1 MIRAIQDIGTPSTL
15 PIIAIR
21 TETQIRTRN
30 GFDEQSLTELSASI
44 KELGILEPLIV
55 RPHATDDAQFILI
68 AGERR
73 LLAASMAGL
82 AEVPV
87 LIRNT
92 TDIEAATIQAVEN
105 LQREN
110 LGLADTA
117 EGVATLLKHY
127 KTPKAVAKALGKSPA
142 WVSKHMAVTRLTPVV
157 REIVDEGKTDDM
169 EILLG
174 MDKIARM
181 ASNDAIKAFGRLLD
195 GFANGSTTRAS
206 VRIALADLKPPKPRV
221 GLIRDDEE
229 GEEGE
234 SDDDS
239 SGGKSTGTN
248 REIFGKLELAHEV
261 AKEILTALEY
271 AKAHKPSSR
280 PADST
285 IEHVREFIAKTWA

>member
-55 RPHATDDAQFILI
+55 RPHATDDAHFILI

-195 GFANGSTTRAS
+195 GFASGLTTRAS

-221 GLIRDDEE
+221 GLIRDEEE
-229 GEEGE
+229 GAEDEGAEE
-234 SDDDS
+234 ST
-239 SGGKSTGTN
+239 GGKSTSAN

-261 AKEILTALEY
+261 AKEILAALEY
-271 AKAHKPSSR
+271 AKGHKPSSR
-280 PADST
+280 PTDST
-285 IEHVREFIAKTWA
+285 IEHVRDFIAKTWA

>member
-1 MIRAIQDIGTPSTL
+1 MIQAIHDIGAPATL
-15 PIIAIR
+15 PIVAIR

-73 LLAASMAGL
+73 LLAASLAGL

-142 WVSKHMAVTRLTPVV
+142 WVSKHLSVTKLKSMTRVALDTGLT
-157 REIVDEGKTDDM
+157 EDI

-181 ASNDAIKAFGRLLD
+181 ATDEAVSMYTKLATGLV
-195 GFANGSTTRAS
+195 NGTTTRTS
-206 VRIALADLKPPKPRV
+206 VRNALASLKQPKPTDSSDSE
-221 GLIRDDEE
+221 GSE
-229 GEEGE
+229 GEESGE
-234 SDDDS
+234 QASNEPEEEPEYMVPFRIELRPDLAAKLKEKL
-239 SGGKSTGTN
+239 GGLAWLQKEVT
-248 REIFGKLELAHEV
+248 KL
-261 AKEILTALEY
+261 
-271 AKAHKPSSR
+271 
-280 PADST
+280 
-285 IEHVREFIAKTWA
+285 VRDAA